1 MWGPAAFRYAAGMS
15 QTLRVPLLA
24 AFAVL
29 FAVGACSTPATA
41 PDMMQQQPPPPED
54 MALPPPPSPCALLK
68 MSPRAWSA
76 GPYGALR
83 DNVADDFTLV
93 DQNGPWSF
101 KGGWSGC
108 ETYVF
113 VPDSVPVSSMDK
125 TSIWASDLDLLL
137 QKSPPNVHYFFV
149 SRATDA
155 ASVAKSLALMQA
167 QLDSVLPAL
176 PEGSNPGQRD
186 WWKARLHLVQG
197 SGRDLQ
203 NWVGNLLRQTGAAA
217 TIGGYG
223 FAIDRFQRLRGVG
236 NYADIARYD
245 PGLQAAGQWPW
256 QNALQY
262 AAHMPIY
269 FNYESDR
276 EDALLAQKKVTAVKV
291 YDHELLAGSV
301 EKDVT
306 LPDAVTMSKFDTL
319 QVDLNMACPK
329 KDKFEEWQISQDLKP
344 ENYNCGPWDYIV
356 QIDLLDD
363 DGKTWRELARFI
375 STYHRAGRYLVDAS
389 QALPMLTKG
398 GKRHIR
404 YNVSPPWNL
413 QTYDTEM
420 TWRFIDNSKGMRPTQ
435 SAFLYAG
442 GGFNA
447 DYNMN
452 HATPVM
458 VDIPKTAKK
467 VELRAIITGHGGVAP
482 DNCSEFCNHQHE
494 FTVGGK
500 AFLKQFDDT
509 IGDDEGCLKQ
519 IDKGVVPNQSGTWW
533 LGRGGW
539 CPGAQVDPWV
549 VDVTAQAPAGQAV
562 TVSYRGLFRNQP
574 VKTGRGD
581 IAMSSWLVV
590 YE

>member
-1 MWGPAAFRYAAGMS
+1 MRHS
-15 QTLRVPLLA
+15 LSVLLLA
-24 AFAVL
+24 FAL
-29 FAVGACSTPATA
+29 GGCNDAAPT
-41 PDMMQQQPPPPED
+41 PDMAPPPED
-54 MALPPPPSPCALLK
+54 MAPPPPPSPCTLLK
-68 MSPRAWSA
+68 LPARAWA
-76 GPYGALR
+76 GGPYGALR
-83 DNVADDFTLV
+83 DNVADDFTLL
-93 DQNGPWSF
+93 DQSGPWSF
-101 KGGWSGC
+101 KAKFSGC

-113 VPDSVPVSSMDK
+113 VPDTVPVSSMDK
-125 TSIWASDLDLLL
+125 TSIWAADLDLLL

-149 SRATDA
+149 SRASDA
-155 ASVAKSLALMQA
+155 ASVMKSLALVQS
-167 QLDSVLPAL
+167 QIDQVLPTL
-176 PEGSNPGQRD
+176 PAGEGPGQRE

-203 NWVGNLLRQTGAAA
+203 NWVGNLLRQTGASSPV
-217 TIGGYG
+217 GGYG

-236 NYADIARYD
+236 NYADVARFD

-269 FNYESDR
+269 FNYEADR
-276 EDALLAQKKVTAVKV
+276 EDALAAQKSPTLVKV
-291 YDHELLAGSV
+291 YDHELLSGTV

-306 LPDAVTMSKFDTL
+306 LPDAVTMAKFDTL
-319 QVDLNMACPK
+319 EVDLNMACPM
-329 KDKFEEWQISQDLKP
+329 KDKFEEWQISQELKP

-389 QALPMLTKG
+389 QALPMLAKG

-404 YNVSPPWNL
+404 YTISPPWNL
-413 QTYDTEM
+413 QTYDTQM
-420 TWRFIDNSKGMRPTQ
+420 TWRFVESGKGMRPTQ
-435 SAFLYAG
+435 AAFLYAG
-442 GGFNA
+442 GAFNA
-447 DYNMN
+447 DYNTN

-458 VDIPKTAKK
+458 VTIPRTAKK

-500 AFLKQFDDT
+500 IFLKQFDDT

-539 CPGAQVDPWV
+539 CPGAQVTPWV

-574 VKTGRGD
+574 VKSGRGD